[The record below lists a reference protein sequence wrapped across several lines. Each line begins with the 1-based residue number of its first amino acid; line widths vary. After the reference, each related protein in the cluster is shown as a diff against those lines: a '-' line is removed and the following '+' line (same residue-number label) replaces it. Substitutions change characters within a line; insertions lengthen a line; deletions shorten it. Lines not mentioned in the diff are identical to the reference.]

1 MKPTPEASGDRTDAE
16 NSLRRARNVTPGR
29 EKQSRLDQGEDEAA
43 QAHSSDWR
51 RAHLHAPD

>member
-1 MKPTPEASGDRTDAE
+1 MKPTPEASGDRTDADS
-16 NSLRRARNVTPGR
+16 SLRRTSRLPLGR
-29 EKQSRLDQGEDEAA
+29 EKQSRMDQAEGDAA